1 MKKILLMLSLV
12 FLLSADTAVK
22 KCYRVTKV
30 SSQVEA
36 PEMKK
41 ERVVF
46 GIKQM
51 TEEILSEKFD
61 ICENGEPVEVEVMS
75 VEAPSTNTSLGP
87 FSKTKKITIVKLRL
101 LIGKEEYW
109 GQGAANVTVQSTFL
123 DLNDDNLPF
132 NKTSFSG
139 AVKKALIEAVDE
151 IKS

>member
-1 MKKILLMLSLV
+1 MKKLFIILLFPIFV
-12 FLLSADTAVK
+12 FSQE
-22 KCYRVTKV
+22 CYTVTKV

-46 GIKQM
+46 GIKQI
-51 TEEILSEKFD
+51 TEEILSED
-61 ICENGEPVEVEVMS
+61 YTICENGTPIEVEVLS

-101 LIGKEEYW
+101 LIKGEEYW
-109 GQGAANVTVQSTFL
+109 GQGEANVTVQSTFL

-132 NKTSFSG
+132 NKTAFSG
-139 AVKKALIEAVDE
+139 AVKKALLEAVGE
-151 IKS
+151 MK

>member
-1 MKKILLMLSLV
+1 MKKILLLLSVL
-12 FLLSADTAVK
+12 FLLSADTAP
-22 KCYRVTKV
+22 KCYKVTKV

-51 TEEILSEKFD
+51 TEEILSEKHN
-61 ICENGEPVEVEVMS
+61 ICEDGTPVEVEVLS

-101 LIGKEEYW
+101 LIEGEEYW
-109 GQGAANVTVQSTFL
+109 GQGEANVTVQSTFL

-132 NKTSFSG
+132 NKTAFSG
-139 AVKKALIEAVDE
+139 AVKKALLEAVE
-151 IKS
+151 EMK

>member
-1 MKKILLMLSLV
+1 MKKVLLLLSLV
-12 FLLSADTAVK
+12 FLLSADTAP
-22 KCYRVTKV
+22 KCYTVTKV

-51 TEEILSEKFD
+51 TEEILSEKYD
-61 ICENGEPVEVEVMS
+61 ICEDGTPVEVEVLS
-75 VEAPSTNTSLGP
+75 VEAPSTNTSFGP

-101 LIGKEEYW
+101 LIEGEEYW
-109 GQGAANVTVQSTFL
+109 GQGEANVTVQSTFL

-132 NKTSFSG
+132 NKTAFSG
-139 AVKKALIEAVDE
+139 AVKKALVEAVE
-151 IKS
+151 EMK

>member
-1 MKKILLMLSLV
+1 MKKLIVLIPLL
-12 FLLSADTAVK
+12 FLLSADTATK
-22 KCYRVTKV
+22 ECYKVTEV
-30 SSQVEA
+30 TSQVEA

-51 TEEILSEKFD
+51 TEEILSEKYD
-61 ICENGEPVEVEVMS
+61 ICEDGTPIKVEILS

-101 LIGKEEYW
+101 LVKGEEYW
-109 GQGAANVTVQSTFL
+109 GQGEANTTVQSTFL

-132 NKTSFSG
+132 NKTAFSG
-139 AVKKALIEAVDE
+139 AVKKALVEAVGE
-151 IKS
+151 M

>member
-1 MKKILLMLSLV
+1 MKKLIFILLLPIFMFSQE
-12 FLLSADTAVK
+12 
-22 KCYRVTKV
+22 CYRVSKV

-46 GIKQM
+46 GIKQI
-51 TEEILSEKFD
+51 TEEILSEKYS
-61 ICENGEPVEVEVMS
+61 ICEDGTPVEVEVLS

-101 LIGKEEYW
+101 IIGKEEYW
-109 GQGAANVTVQSTFL
+109 GQGEANVTVQSTFL

-132 NKTSFSG
+132 NKTAFSG
-139 AVKKALIEAVDE
+139 AVKKALVEAVGE
-151 IKS
+151 M